1 VPPDEVLRLRVRQL
15 RMRLRVRRRGRGGVQ
30 QETGAYVSDLREEG
44 DVMRRA
50 LRCLPCL
57 LMLLTACKGGSD
69 RYDRNVAVPKGDP
82 AFPAL
87 MTSWVIDR
95 AGVLSAPVIAEGD
108 AICQKLKTDGV
119 AEVVV
124 VLIKGVK
131 QPEDWATHYGR
142 WLGLG
147 KKGLSTEGGNKG
159 LVWLIRP
166 DAEEK
171 LTVSVG
177 RGLPG
182 FTTVDYGPIMD
193 GAIEYF
199 NFNNYDK
206 GVLTLVAQTDQVLRR
221 ISGGG
226 K

>member
-1 VPPDEVLRLRVRQL
+1 
-15 RMRLRVRRRGRGGVQ
+15 MRNI
-30 QETGAYVSDLREEG
+30 A
-44 DVMRRA
+44 
-50 LRCLPCL
+50 RCLLVVL
-57 LMLLTACKGGSD
+57 LAFGACRSGGD
-69 RYDRNVAVPKGDP
+69 RYDPNVSVPKGDP

-87 MTSWVIDR
+87 TASWVIDK
-95 AGVLSAPVIAEGD
+95 AGVLSDPVIAEGD
-108 AICQKLKTDGV
+108 AVCEKLKRDGI

-124 VLIKGVK
+124 VVIAGVK
-131 QPEDWATHYGR
+131 QPGDWATHYGR

-147 KKGLSTEGGNKG
+147 KKGLSTAGGNNG
-159 LVWLIRP
+159 VVWLVRP

-182 FTTVDYGPIMD
+182 FTTVDYGPIVD
-193 GAIEYF
+193 SAVEYM

-206 GVLTLVAQTDQVLRR
+206 GITTLITQTDEVLRR
-221 ISGGG
+221 VRGG

>member
-1 VPPDEVLRLRVRQL
+1 
-15 RMRLRVRRRGRGGVQ
+15 MTRRI
-30 QETGAYVSDLREEG
+30 A
-44 DVMRRA
+44 
-50 LRCLPCL
+50 RCLLFALL
-57 LMLLTACKGGSD
+57 LMAACKGGSG
-69 RYDRNVAVPKGDP
+69 RYDQNVSVPKGDP
-82 AFPAL
+82 AFPPLA
-87 MTSWVIDR
+87 TSWVIDK
-95 AGVLSAPVIAEGD
+95 AGVLSGPVIAEND
-108 AICQKLKTDGV
+108 AICQKLKTDDV
-119 AEVVV
+119 AEVTV
-124 VLIKGVK
+124 VLINGVK

-166 DAEEK
+166 DAREK

-182 FTTVDYGPIMD
+182 FTTVDYSPIID
-193 GAIEYF
+193 SALEYF
-199 NFNNYDK
+199 NFNNFDK
-206 GVLTLVAQTDQVLRR
+206 GVTTLVTRTDQVLRK

>member
-1 VPPDEVLRLRVRQL
+1 MKTIV
-15 RMRLRVRRRGRGGVQ
+15 
-30 QETGAYVSDLREEG
+30 
-44 DVMRRA
+44 
-50 LRCLPCL
+50 CCL
-57 LMLLTACKGGSD
+57 LCALLCMAACTGGND
-69 RYDRNVAVPKGDP
+69 RYDKNVSVPKGDP
-82 AFPAL
+82 AFPPLAA
-87 MTSWVIDR
+87 TWVIDA
-95 AGVLSAPVIAEGD
+95 AGALSDSAIMVGD
-108 AICQKLKTDGV
+108 AICQRLKTDDV

-124 VLIKGVK
+124 VLINGVK

-166 DAEEK
+166 DAPEK

-193 GAIEYF
+193 DAIEYF

-206 GVLTLVAQTDQVLRR
+206 GVMTLIVRTDQVLRT
-221 ISGGG
+221 IQSGR

>member
-1 VPPDEVLRLRVRQL
+1 
-15 RMRLRVRRRGRGGVQ
+15 M
-30 QETGAYVSDLREEG
+30 
-44 DVMRRA
+44 MRRIT
-50 LRCLPCL
+50 RCLLFALL
-57 LMLLTACKGGSD
+57 LMVACKGGND
-69 RYDRNVAVPKGDP
+69 RYDQNVSVPKGDP
-82 AFPAL
+82 VFPPL
-87 MTSWVIDR
+87 TTSWVIDK
-95 AGVLSAPVIAEGD
+95 AGVLSGPVIAESD
-108 AICQKLKTDGV
+108 AICQKLKTDDL
-119 AEVVV
+119 AEVIV
-124 VLIKGVK
+124 VLINGVK

-166 DAEEK
+166 DAQEK

-182 FTTVDYGPIMD
+182 FTTVDYSPIID
-193 GAIEYF
+193 SALEYF
-199 NFNNYDK
+199 NFNNFDK
-206 GVLTLVAQTDQVLRR
+206 GVTTLVAQTDQVLRK

>member
-1 VPPDEVLRLRVRQL
+1 VRLRVRQL
-15 RMRLRVRRRGRGGVQ
+15 RLRLRVRRRRGSGMQ
-30 QETGAYVSDLREEG
+30 QEAGAYLPGLREEEEL
-44 DVMRRA
+44 MKRIAPFLLLA
-50 LRCLPCL
+50 LFLVS
-57 LMLLTACKGGSD
+57 ACGGKSE
-69 RYDRNVAVPKGDP
+69 RYDKNLSVPKGDP
-82 AFPAL
+82 AFPPLAA
-87 MTSWVIDR
+87 SWVIDA
-95 AGVLSAPVIAEGD
+95 AGALSDSTIAAGD
-108 AICQKLKTDGV
+108 AICQRLKVDDV

-124 VLIKGVK
+124 VLIDGVK

-147 KKGLSTEGGNKG
+147 KTGLSTEGGNKG

-166 DAEEK
+166 DAQEK

-182 FTTVDYGPIMD
+182 FTTVDYGPIID
-193 GAIEYF
+193 EAIEYL

-206 GVLTLVAQTDQVLRR
+206 GVMTLIVRTDQVLRAIR
-221 ISGGG
+221 SGS

>member
-1 VPPDEVLRLRVRQL
+1 
-15 RMRLRVRRRGRGGVQ
+15 M
-30 QETGAYVSDLREEG
+30 
-44 DVMRRA
+44 MRRIA
-50 LRCLPCL
+50 LCL
-57 LMLLTACKGGSD
+57 LLVLALAAACGQKPD
-69 RYDRNVAVPKGDP
+69 RYDKNVSVPKGDP
-82 AFPAL
+82 AFPPLA
-87 MTSWVIDR
+87 TSWVIDKT
-95 AGVLSAPVIAEGD
+95 GVLSDAVIAAGD
-108 AICQKLKTDGV
+108 AICEKLKTDGV

-124 VLIKGVK
+124 VVVAGVK

-147 KKGLSTEGGNKG
+147 KTGLSTEGGNKG

-166 DAEEK
+166 DAQEK

-182 FTTVDYGPIMD
+182 FTTVDYGPIVD
-193 GAIEYF
+193 GTVEYL

-206 GVLTLVAQTDQVLRR
+206 GVMTLVTQTDQVLRR
-221 ISGGG
+221 MRGG

>member
-1 VPPDEVLRLRVRQL
+1 
-15 RMRLRVRRRGRGGVQ
+15 
-30 QETGAYVSDLREEG
+30 
-44 DVMRRA
+44 MRRIA
-50 LRCLPCL
+50 RCLL
-57 LMLLTACKGGSD
+57 FVLTLMAACKGGSD
-69 RYDRNVAVPKGDP
+69 RYDQNVSVPKGDP

-87 MTSWVIDR
+87 TTSWVIDK
-95 AGVLSAPVIAEGD
+95 AGVLSDPVIAETD
-108 AICQKLKTDGV
+108 AICQKLKIDDV
-119 AEVVV
+119 AEVIVI
-124 VLIKGVK
+124 LINGVK

-147 KKGLSTEGGNKG
+147 KSGLSTAGGNKG

-166 DAEEK
+166 DAREK

-193 GAIEYF
+193 GALEYF
-199 NFNNYDK
+199 NFGNYDK
-206 GVLTLVAQTDQVLRR
+206 GVLTLVTQTDQVLRK
-221 ISGGG
+221 IKGDG

>member
-1 VPPDEVLRLRVRQL
+1 MKRIV
-15 RMRLRVRRRGRGGVQ
+15 
-30 QETGAYVSDLREEG
+30 
-44 DVMRRA
+44 
-50 LRCLPCL
+50 PCL
-57 LMLLTACKGGSD
+57 LCALALMAACGGKSE
-69 RYDRNVAVPKGDP
+69 RYDRNVSVPKGDP
-82 AFPAL
+82 AFPPL
-87 MTSWVIDR
+87 TTSWVIDR
-95 AGVLSAPVIAEGD
+95 TGALSDSTIAIGD
-108 AICQKLKTDGV
+108 ALCRQLKTDDV

-124 VLIKGVK
+124 VLINGVK

-166 DAEEK
+166 DAPEK

-193 GAIEYF
+193 DAIEYL
-199 NFNNYDK
+199 NFGNYDR
-206 GVLTLVAQTDQVLRR
+206 GVMTLIIRTDQVLRA
-221 ISGGG
+221 IQSG
-226 K
+226 KK

>member
-1 VPPDEVLRLRVRQL
+1 MMKKIASLLL
-15 RMRLRVRRRGRGGVQ
+15 
-30 QETGAYVSDLREEG
+30 S
-44 DVMRRA
+44 A
-50 LRCLPCL
+50 LMALA
-57 LMLLTACKGGSD
+57 ACQGGSG
-69 RYDRNVAVPKGDP
+69 RYDENISVPKGDP
-82 AFPAL
+82 PFPAL
-87 MTSWVIDR
+87 ASSWVIDK
-95 AGVLSAPVIAEGD
+95 AGVLSDPVVAACD
-108 AICQKLKTDGV
+108 AICENLKTDGV

-124 VLIKGVK
+124 VVIAGVK

-166 DAEEK
+166 DAQEK

-182 FTTVDYGPIMD
+182 FTTADYGPIVD
-193 GAIEYF
+193 SAVEYL

-206 GVLTLVAQTDQVLRR
+206 GVMTLVTQTDQLLRKTH
-221 ISGGG
+221 GGR
-226 K
+226 

>member
-1 VPPDEVLRLRVRQL
+1 VRLCVRELRLRLCL
-15 RMRLRVRRRGRGGVQ
+15 RRWRRSGVQ
-30 QETGAYVSDLREEG
+30 QEAGAHVSNLRREEG
-44 DVMRRA
+44 MMKAVTG
-50 LRCLPCL
+50 CL
-57 LMLLTACKGGSD
+57 LFALLALAACKGGGD
-69 RYDRNVAVPKGDP
+69 RYDENISVPKGDP
-82 AFPAL
+82 PFPPL
-87 MTSWVIDR
+87 TTSWVIDK
-95 AGVLSAPVIAEGD
+95 AGVLSAPVITSGD
-108 AICQKLKTDGV
+108 VICEKLKTDGV

-124 VLIKGVK
+124 VVIAGVK

-166 DAEEK
+166 DAQEK

-193 GAIEYF
+193 STVEYL
-199 NFNNYDK
+199 NFNNYEK
-206 GVLTLVAQTDQVLRR
+206 GVMTLVTKTDQVLRR
-221 ISGGG
+221 IRGG

>member
-1 VPPDEVLRLRVRQL
+1 MGRV
-15 RMRLRVRRRGRGGVQ
+15 
-30 QETGAYVSDLREEG
+30 T
-44 DVMRRA
+44 
-50 LRCLPCL
+50 RCLL
-57 LMLLTACKGGSD
+57 FALALIAACKGGNE
-69 RYDRNVAVPKGDP
+69 RYDQNVSVPKGDP
-82 AFPAL
+82 AFPPL
-87 MTSWVIDR
+87 TTSWVIDK
-95 AGVLSAPVIAEGD
+95 AGVLSDPVVAETD
-108 AICQKLKTDGV
+108 AICQKLKTDDV

-124 VLIKGVK
+124 VVINGVK

-166 DAEEK
+166 DASEK

-193 GAIEYF
+193 DTIEYL

-206 GVLTLVAQTDQVLRR
+206 GVLALVTETDQILRR
-221 ISGGG
+221 IKGDG

>member
-1 VPPDEVLRLRVRQL
+1 
-15 RMRLRVRRRGRGGVQ
+15 MKKITGG
-30 QETGAYVSDLREEG
+30 LLL
-44 DVMRRA
+44 A
-50 LRCLPCL
+50 LLAL
-57 LMLLTACKGGSD
+57 AACKGGSD
-69 RYDRNVAVPKGDP
+69 RYDENISVPRGDP
-82 AFPAL
+82 AFPPL
-87 MTSWVIDR
+87 TTSWVIDN
-95 AGVLSAPVIAEGD
+95 AGVLSESVIEAGD
-108 AICQKLKTDGV
+108 AVCEKLKTDGV

-124 VLIKGVK
+124 VVMAGVK

-159 LVWLIRP
+159 LVWLVRP
-166 DAEEK
+166 DAGEK

-182 FTTVDYGPIMD
+182 FTTVDYSPIMD
-193 GAIEYF
+193 STVEYL

-206 GVLTLVAQTDQVLRR
+206 GVMVLVTQTDQVLRK
-221 ISGGG
+221 IHGG